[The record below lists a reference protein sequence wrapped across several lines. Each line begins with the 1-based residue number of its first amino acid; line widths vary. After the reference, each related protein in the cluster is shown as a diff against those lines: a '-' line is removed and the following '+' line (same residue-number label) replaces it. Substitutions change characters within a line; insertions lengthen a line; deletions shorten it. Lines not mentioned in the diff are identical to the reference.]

1 MNMTT
6 TNLELIHKVIAD
18 EDLTSE
24 QTHQLF
30 TQMVKGEL
38 DPILLS
44 SYLTALKIKGETVA
58 EIAGAAKALS
68 DNALAFPALDFDTA
82 DNCGTGGDGTK
93 TINISTM
100 CAILAA
106 SCGVKMAKHGNRA
119 VSSKSG
125 SADVLSELG
134 IKLDMT
140 PQGAKQCLEQT
151 NLTFLM
157 APVYHSGIRHAMP
170 VRQMLQTR
178 TIFNILGP
186 LINPAKAAVQVL
198 GVYAPE
204 LCRPMAESL
213 KLLGKKAAWVIHGSG
228 MDEIA
233 LHGKS
238 QITQLLN
245 GEITEFEIT
254 PEQFGLK
261 SFLLEALNGGSPK
274 ENAKNIRQVLSGKGT
289 DAHNFAVALNT
300 APVLFLYGLCDSFET
315 ALETALKAIQ
325 SGQAIKTLND
335 FIELSNSCSTSK

>member
-1 MNMTT
+1 M
-6 TNLELIHKVIAD
+6 TNLELIHTVIAG

-30 TQMVKGEL
+30 THIVTGEL

-68 DNALAFPALDFDTA
+68 DNALAFPAVDFDTA

-134 IKLDMT
+134 IKVDMS
-140 PQGAKQCLEQT
+140 PSQAKQCLDKT

-157 APVYHSGIRHAMP
+157 APVYHAGIRHAMP
-170 VRQMLQTR
+170 VRQALQTR

-186 LINPAKAAVQVL
+186 LINPANAPVQVL
-198 GVYAPE
+198 GVYDPV

-213 KLLGKKAAWVIHGSG
+213 QLLGKKAAWVIHGSG

-233 LHGKS
+233 LHGKT
-238 QITQLLN
+238 QVTQLLN

-261 SFLLEALNGGSPK
+261 SYPLEALNGATP
-274 ENAKNIRQVLSGKGT
+274 EQNAKNIHQVLSGKGEE
-289 DAHNFAVALNT
+289 AHTFAVALNT
-300 APVLFLYGLCDSFET
+300 APVLFLYGLCDSFESALQT
-315 ALETALKAIQ
+315 ALDAIK
-325 SGQAIKTLND
+325 SGQAINTLNE
-335 FIELSNSCSTSK
+335 FVSLSNSN

>member
-1 MNMTT
+1 M
-6 TNLELIHKVIAD
+6 TNLELIHNVIGGA
-18 EDLTSE
+18 DLTSE

-30 TQMVKGEL
+30 THIVTGEL

-44 SYLTALKIKGETVA
+44 SYLTALKIKGETVF

-68 DNALAFPALDFDTA
+68 DNALAFPSHDFDTA

-140 PQGAKQCLEQT
+140 PEQAKTCLEQT

-186 LINPAKAAVQVL
+186 LINPASAAVQVL
-198 GVYAPE
+198 GVYDPE
-204 LCRPMAESL
+204 LCRPIAESL
-213 KLLGKKAAWVIHGSG
+213 KLLGKKAAWVVHGSG

-233 LHGKS
+233 LHGKTK
-238 QITQLLN
+238 IVQLLN
-245 GEITEFEIT
+245 GEITEFEMT
-254 PEQFGLK
+254 PEDVGLK
-261 SFLLEALNGGSPK
+261 SFPLEALTGGTPK
-274 ENAKNIRQVLSGKGT
+274 QNAENIHQVLSGNGT
-289 DAHNFAVALNT
+289 QAHTFAVALNT
-300 APVLFLYGLCDSFET
+300 APVLFLYGLCDSFEQ
-315 ALETALKAIQ
+315 ALETALAAIK
-325 SGQAIKTLND
+325 SGQAIQTLEN
-335 FIELSNSCSTSK
+335 FVALSNRT